1 MVEATLGKG
10 KVVLY
15 GFRPQYRGQTNATL
29 PLIWDAIGRGAT
41 Q

>member
-1 MVEATLGKG
+1 MVEATVGRG

-29 PLIWDAIGRGAT
+29 PLIWDAIGRSAI